1 MDGISFFIF
10 FTFVILIFFGISISA
25 IIVWV
30 KSFKKTKEI
39 LKNPNE
45 HWSLKGFIYYGIF
58 FTIFII
64 FSVFVSLVVGLGLFI
79 WSLHV

>member
-1 MDGISFFIF
+1 MNSVSFFIF

-39 LKNPNE
+39 LKNSNE

-58 FTIFII
+58 FTIFIV
-64 FSVFVSLVVGLGLFI
+64 FSVFVSLVIGLGLFV
-79 WSLHV
+79 WGLNV

>member
-1 MDGISFFIF
+1 MDSISFFIF
-10 FTFVILIFFGISISA
+10 FVIAILIFFGISISA

-58 FTIFII
+58 FTIFIV
-64 FSVFVSLVVGLGLFI
+64 FSVFISLVVGMSLFI
-79 WSLHV
+79 WGLYV

>member
-1 MDGISFFIF
+1 MNGVSFFIF

-30 KSFKKTKEI
+30 KSFKKTREI

-45 HWSLKGFIYYGIF
+45 HWSFKGFIYYGIF
-58 FTIFII
+58 FTIFIV
-64 FSVFVSLVVGLGLFI
+64 FSVFVSLVIGLGLFV
-79 WSLHV
+79 WGLNV

>member
-1 MDGISFFIF
+1 MNSVSFFIF

-58 FTIFII
+58 FTIFIV
-64 FSVFVSLVVGLGLFI
+64 FSVFVSLVIGLGLFV
-79 WSLHV
+79 WGLNV